1 MGACNSKD
9 NKTVKRIPQDVKQ
22 PEPIINNAQK
32 TDTVMVADGQNKTIN
47 LEVFLDGKVICKNN
61 YEKSKKLSEV
71 VLSLANYLP
80 KNSELR
86 VFMTESNREVDISAE
101 NETQLDALYKD
112 AIKGVLMLRSIGSL
126 VLPKNIKDEY
136 YKTTI
141 IGSLCFDE
149 SKASHILTYN
159 KIDNTVN
166 TMEAQIPKEF
176 NYFSA
181 VCNGSDHLF
190 ISGGDK
196 LVEKGQDKD
205 GDKMI
210 SQTVGINMFYSINL
224 LSGKINQLKDLITPR
239 FWHSML
245 YVPEQWIFI
254 VGGANTKVVELYD
267 IKNDTIKV
275 HSELNETR
283 GEASLCIIDNS
294 YLYAFAGFYFQHKF
308 SNTVERCNL
317 RMDPPRWEYVN
328 IYGWDKINI
337 SYFSLGYITEQGR
350 ESIILFGGNK
360 TDDYGTSFNEKMFII
375 RNNSVEVFKEIG
387 DFEHDLFPEKF
398 FIPLD
403 SERSALIPMSAG
415 DTAKVIFLMDDGTV
429 EFKKTDVSDNRD
441 IMKPST
447 ILAI

>member
-1 MGACNSKD
+1 
-9 NKTVKRIPQDVKQ
+9 
-22 PEPIINNAQK
+22 
-32 TDTVMVADGQNKTIN
+32 
-47 LEVFLDGKVICKNN
+47 
-61 YEKSKKLSEV
+61 
-71 VLSLANYLP
+71 
-80 KNSELR
+80 
-86 VFMTESNREVDISAE
+86 
-101 NETQLDALYKD
+101 
-112 AIKGVLMLRSIGSL
+112 
-126 VLPKNIKDEY
+126 
-136 YKTTI
+136 
-141 IGSLCFDE
+141 
-149 SKASHILTYN
+149 
-159 KIDNTVN
+159 
-166 TMEAQIPKEF
+166 MEAQIPKEF